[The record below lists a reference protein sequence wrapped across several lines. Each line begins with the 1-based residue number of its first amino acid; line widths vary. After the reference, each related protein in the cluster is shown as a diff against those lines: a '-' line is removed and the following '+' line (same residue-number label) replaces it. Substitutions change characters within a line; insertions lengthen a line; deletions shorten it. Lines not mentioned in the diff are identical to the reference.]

1 MKIKKDHLFVSN
13 KLHGSVVDN
22 TFQCEA
28 DCLPIAMPI
37 LEVSIPPKNVVDSLC
52 IVEGNQESD
61 GHVALAPTVV
71 RETMPS
77 DNAPSCLSD
86 SCTPSVSLTASPSNT
101 PPKPKES

>member
-1 MKIKKDHLFVSN
+1 MN
-13 KLHGSVVDN
+13 NTLHGSVVDN
-22 TFQCEA
+22 TFQRDS
-28 DCLPIAMPI
+28 DCLSIAMPN
-37 LEVSIPPKNVVDSLC
+37 LEVSVPPKNVVDSLC

-77 DNAPSCLSD
+77 DNASSCFSD